1 VFLDQEKLSNEE
13 FSHSIMGLYH
23 YYDHP
28 TPIETCA
35 IHEDMGLISFIPKSE
50 VSGLQVFDFELW
62 KWVHFLTGD
71 FQKLL
76 LKHRK

>member
-1 VFLDQEKLSNEE
+1 
-13 FSHSIMGLYH
+13 MGLYH

-50 VSGLQVFDFELW
+50 VYGLQVFDFELW
-62 KWVHFLTGD
+62 KWVPFLTGD
-71 FQKLL
+71 IQELL
-76 LKHRK
+76 LKHKNELLNLTKIHKSVNRK